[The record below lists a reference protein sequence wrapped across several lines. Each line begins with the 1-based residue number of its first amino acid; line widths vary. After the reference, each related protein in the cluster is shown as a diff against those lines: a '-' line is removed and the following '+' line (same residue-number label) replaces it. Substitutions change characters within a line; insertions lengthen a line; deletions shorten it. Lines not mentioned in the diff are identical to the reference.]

1 MTMRNFYIK
10 TLPLVTLM
18 LLTNGF
24 SQLPIEVNHPSQIL
38 IKRYSALGD
47 IPLEYF
53 GNNSISKIDANNY
66 LSNYE
71 NDIVRIHKRDIQL
84 AKMDSSST
92 NSILKHKIDYLLK
105 GITNDNFNKP
115 KEYFFQSTSDSMS
128 MWLSWKEK
136 ILFEPNKS
144 TSDFQYSDEFYLNG
158 FIKNNIFL
166 SSKFSMHRHSG
177 RTIWI
182 SDEYNDEWVKY
193 FPTIDMNF
201 WYTNQTSLYIKNSV
215 LDIEIANNPFSWG
228 WSSGRS
234 PIIAA
239 NAIPF
244 NRISL
249 YKNIGSLRLEYFHG
263 SLLASSI
270 QNIHLSNIKKEKFI
284 AGHRAQIKI
293 NNNLYTS
300 FSELV
305 VYGNRSPEIGYL
317 NPISFY
323 WSQEHNLGD
332 LDNILMAFDISYRI
346 IPGLIVYNTLLIDEL
361 SWQDIMSDWWGN
373 KYSYQIG
380 LFFTSSN
387 MSLPDLRLEYNVTRP
402 WTYTHPDFSYA
413 HREKSLGS
421 PYGPSSKV
429 LRLESFY
436 FPTPKIIIESS
447 FEHIIKGMGS
457 GGNILDDY
465 DNRDKEMDWDTDFF
479 LNTKNKISELN
490 TTFNYIFSDLLKI
503 RSTYSITQTV
513 DPYAR
518 NSKNTSEKFILGL
531 DFSW

>member
-1 MTMRNFYIK
+1 
-10 TLPLVTLM
+10 
-18 LLTNGF
+18 
-24 SQLPIEVNHPSQIL
+24 
-38 IKRYSALGD
+38 
-47 IPLEYF
+47 
-53 GNNSISKIDANNY
+53 
-66 LSNYE
+66 
-71 NDIVRIHKRDIQL
+71 
-84 AKMDSSST
+84 
-92 NSILKHKIDYLLK
+92 
-105 GITNDNFNKP
+105 
-115 KEYFFQSTSDSMS
+115 
-128 MWLSWKEK
+128 
-136 ILFEPNKS
+136 
-144 TSDFQYSDEFYLNG
+144 
-158 FIKNNIFL
+158 
-166 SSKFSMHRHSG
+166 
-177 RTIWI
+177 
-182 SDEYNDEWVKY
+182 
-193 FPTIDMNF
+193 
-201 WYTNQTSLYIKNSV
+201 
-215 LDIEIANNPFSWG
+215 
-228 WSSGRS
+228 
-234 PIIAA
+234 
-239 NAIPF
+239 
-244 NRISL
+244 
-249 YKNIGSLRLEYFHG
+249 
-263 SLLASSI
+263 
-270 QNIHLSNIKKEKFI
+270 LSNIKKEKFI

-332 LDNILMAFDISYRI
+332 LDNILMAFDISYRV

-447 FEHIIKGMGS
+447 FEHIIKGI
-457 GGNILDDY
+457 GNGAYILDDY

-503 RSTYSITQTV
+503 RSTYSIIQTV

-518 NSKNTSEKFILGL
+518 NRKSTGEKFIIGL